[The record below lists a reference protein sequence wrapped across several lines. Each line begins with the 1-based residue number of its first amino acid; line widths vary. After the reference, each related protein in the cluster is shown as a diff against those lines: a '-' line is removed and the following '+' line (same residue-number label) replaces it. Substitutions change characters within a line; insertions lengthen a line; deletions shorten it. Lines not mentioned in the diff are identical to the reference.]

1 MVRLRTIGFFLVGLA
16 VVLIPLFIP
25 ALYVLA
31 GLHLITIG
39 LTFLLAVALAY
50 DKNFGGVALAAGLL
64 LGVAI
69 LIPVLMMSIGVGMLS
84 G

>member
-31 GLHLITIG
+31 GLHLIAIG

-50 DKNFGGVALAAGLL
+50 NKDFGGVALAAGLL
-64 LGVAI
+64 GIAI